1 MKALS
6 EIARD
11 KEGYLLN
18 TQDWRPELAQALAT
32 EEGLELSDQHWEII
46 ELLRGFYQ
54 EFEESPA
61 MRILVKQAA
70 IKLGK
75 DKGNSIYFMRL
86 FPPSPAKLASKIAG
100 LPKPLNCL

>member
-1 MKALS
+1 MTVLAAL
-6 EIARD
+6 ERD

-18 TQDWRPELAQALAT
+18 VDDWNQEIALALAA
-32 EEGLELSDQHWEII
+32 EESLELEAAHWEII
-46 ELLRGFYQ
+46 ELLRDFYQ
-54 EFEESPA
+54 EFEQSPA
-61 MRILVKQAA
+61 MRIMVKQAA

-86 FPPSPAKLASKIAG
+86 FPGSPAKVASKVAG